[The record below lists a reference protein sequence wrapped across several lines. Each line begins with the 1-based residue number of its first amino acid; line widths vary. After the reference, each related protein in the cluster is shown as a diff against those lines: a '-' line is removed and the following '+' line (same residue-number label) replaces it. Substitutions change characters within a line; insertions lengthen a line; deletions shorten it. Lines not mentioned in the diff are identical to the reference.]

1 MNGTSAVAERA
12 CELPETS
19 ACAVWRLVIPLADTD
34 QLRQLLAQ
42 CSLGDRRAF
51 ETLYRSIGPRLHGVA
66 LRFMG
71 RPDLAE
77 EVLQE
82 SLASLTETLPE
93 VPVPERVW
101 HGVTARIEPKVLHV
115 PEKRPFWNWLRV
127 TAALASIV
135 VLVFLG
141 SLYTHDDARYRATL
155 LSADAQP
162 ALKVEAH
169 DDYLQVEPLTLAAVD
184 PQRSLELWAIPA
196 DGKPISLGVIPA
208 GGKGKVELSDAQKAL
223 IGKPIALAVSLEPK
237 GGSPTG
243 QPTGPV
249 LYQGALAAL

>member
-1 MNGTSAVAERA
+1 MNYQTPALRRA
-12 CELPETS
+12 
-19 ACAVWRLVIPLADTD
+19 LAADYAIG
-34 QLRQLLAQ
+34 LMAAPARRRFEQLLLEDA
-42 CSLGDRRAF
+42 
-51 ETLYRSIGPRLHGVA
+51 A
-66 LRFMG
+66 LRAE
-71 RPDLAE
+71 LAHW
-77 EVLQE
+77 QE

-101 HGVTARIEPKVLHV
+101 HGVTARIEPQELHV

-208 GGKGKVELSDAQKAL
+208 SGKGKVELSEAQKAL

>member
-1 MNGTSAVAERA
+1 MNYQTPALRRA
-12 CELPETS
+12 
-19 ACAVWRLVIPLADTD
+19 LAADYAIG
-34 QLRQLLAQ
+34 LMAAPARRRFEQLLLDNAVLRAEVAQ
-42 CSLGDRRAF
+42 W
-51 ETLYRSIGPRLHGVA
+51 
-66 LRFMG
+66 
-71 RPDLAE
+71 
-77 EVLQE
+77 QE

-93 VPVPERVW
+93 HPVPDRVW
-101 HGVTARIEPKVLHV
+101 HGITARIEPQVLHV

-127 TAALASIV
+127 TAALCSIV
-135 VLVFLG
+135 VLVLLG
-141 SLYTHDDARYRATL
+141 SLYNRDDARYHATL
-155 LSADAQP
+155 LTANAQP

-169 DDYLQVEPLTLAAVD
+169 ADYLQVEPLTLTAVD
-184 PQRSLELWAIPA
+184 ADHSLELWAIPA

-208 GGKGKVELSDAQKAL
+208 GGKGKVELSEAQKAL

>member
-1 MNGTSAVAERA
+1 MNYQTPALRRA
-12 CELPETS
+12 
-19 ACAVWRLVIPLADTD
+19 LAADYAIG
-34 QLRQLLAQ
+34 LMAAPARRRFEQLLLEDA
-42 CSLGDRRAF
+42 
-51 ETLYRSIGPRLHGVA
+51 A
-66 LRFMG
+66 LRAE
-71 RPDLAE
+71 LAHW
-77 EVLQE
+77 QE

-101 HGVTARIEPKVLHV
+101 HGVTARIEPQELHV

-141 SLYTHDDARYRATL
+141 SLYTRDDARYRATL

-169 DDYLQVEPLTLAAVD
+169 DNYLQVEPLTLAAVD